1 MFFRSQEHYR
11 HSPRL
16 QGYDYTQEGAYFVT
30 ICTHQREC
38 LFGVIIGDEM
48 RLNALG
54 KIVHEEWLQ
63 TAVVRPYVKLDEF
76 VVMPN
81 HVHGILFIE
90 DSVGTWRRHVPTSE
104 PRAFGKPIAGS
115 LSTIIGSFKAMVTRR
130 INKFRDTPGATVWQG
145 RFYDEIIH
153 NEAMLNQIRQYILYN
168 PAKWVEDH
176 ENPVN
181 VRG

>member
-1 MFFRSQEHYR
+1 
-11 HSPRL
+11 L
-16 QGYDYTQEGAYFVT
+16 NT
-30 ICTHQREC
+30 
-38 LFGVIIGDEM
+38 FGQIVWDE
-48 RLNALG
+48 
-54 KIVHEEWLQ
+54 WFQ

-81 HVHGILFIE
+81 HVHGILFID

-104 PRAFGKPIAGS
+104 PRAFGKPVAGS
-115 LSTIIGSFKAMVTRR
+115 LSTIIGSFKSVVTRR
-130 INKFRDTPGATVWQG
+130 INELRNTLGASVWQG
-145 RFYDEIIH
+145 RYYDEIIR

-168 PAKWVEDH
+168 PARWAEDH